1 MIRAIFPSDA
11 FVPKQRSIK
20 AKVQMFTSKV
30 AAEARALIDS
40 GATENFISPSFISR
54 YSIPTHSLS
63 KPKIVRNVDGTKNR
77 NGNIEELVNF
87 EIAYLKINGQLKR
100 KMQTFLI
107 LDLGED
113 DMILGYPFLQA
124 TNPEINW
131 TEGNIK
137 GTLWASTE
145 DIAEVR
151 KSINPDKP
159 ESKTKAKVDQFKQW
173 IKRTTVATQ
182 LAIRKAPKQD
192 LPWHKQVPKEYH
204 KYHKVFSEEA
214 AQRFP
219 KTKPWDHA
227 IDLQPDAPKTL
238 DCKLYPLA
246 PGEQD
251 SLDLFLKDHLR
262 KGYIRPSKSPYSS
275 PFFFI
280 KKKDGKLRPV
290 QDYRKLNEWTVQN
303 KYPLPLIKELIAK
316 LLNKTWFTKFDV
328 RWGYNNVRIKDG
340 DQWKAA
346 FKTNKGLFEPMVM
359 FFGLTNS
366 PATFQ
371 TMMDD
376 IFRSEIALGYVIIY
390 MDDILIATQ
399 GDLKDHQKHVAY
411 ILNVLQQHDL
421 YLKPEKCS
429 FHKKEVEYL
438 GVIVGNGKVKMD
450 PTKVQALT
458 DWP

>member
-1 MIRAIFPSDA
+1 MLHRKKKENVGCRDEEPRDKFLNSPNQAAMIRAIFPSDA

-20 AKVQMFTSKV
+20 AKVQMFTLKV

-40 GATENFISPSFISR
+40 GATENFISHSFISR

-113 DMILGYPFLQA
+113 DIILGYSFLQA

-145 DIAEVR
+145 DIAKVR
-151 KSINPDKP
+151 KSTNPDKP
-159 ESKTKAKVDQFKQW
+159 ESKIKVKVDQFK
-173 IKRTTVATQ
+173 
-182 LAIRKAPKQD
+182 
-192 LPWHKQVPKEYH
+192 
-204 KYHKVFSEEA
+204 
-214 AQRFP
+214 
-219 KTKPWDHA
+219 
-227 IDLQPDAPKTL
+227 
-238 DCKLYPLA
+238 
-246 PGEQD
+246 
-251 SLDLFLKDHLR
+251 
-262 KGYIRPSKSPYSS
+262 KGYIRLSKSPYSS

-303 KYPLPLIKELIAK
+303 KYPLPLIKELITK
-316 LLNKTWFTKFDV
+316 LLNKTWFTKFDI

-376 IFRSEIALGYVIIY
+376 IFRSEIALGYIIIY

-429 FHKKEVEYL
+429 FHQ
-438 GVIVGNGKVKMD
+438 N
-450 PTKVQALT
+450 
-458 DWP
+458 